1 MLQRFQEF
9 SLPFV
14 AGLIGSNLLS
24 VMSRVGDKRYFL
36 LLGVA
41 FALVGAIAK
50 VAPENRI
57 IWCLAAGIAV
67 GAIFGFLG

>member
-1 MLQRFQEF
+1 MIRLQDF

-14 AGLIGSNLLS
+14 VGLVGSNLLS
-24 VMSRVGDKRYFL
+24 VLSRVYKESRYL
-36 LLGVA
+36 LILGVA
-41 FALVGAIAK
+41 IALVGAIAQ